1 MHYHAIDMA
10 DGALPFTVL
19 MQGRFTADRVRV
31 IHDSRER
38 PTTPQLDALIEAEWL
53 PRLADAQRDGRLL
66 FNGELLRYVGHRII
80 DGPRGM
86 AEQESQFE
94 LMVGPT
100 CYRDFVG
107 TNLYNNRRVAEFGWK
122 SFSNP
127 VGTTATLLTA
137 DGRICYGRR
146 SMQVAFHAGYVHTF
160 GGALEPGDRD
170 ATGAVD
176 VFDSVRRELHEEV
189 GVRPNEL
196 ESLICVGLIRDTEI
210 LQPELLFEAHV
221 PLTTAE
227 LIQRWAGAEA
237 RNEHHELV
245 DLPDDSDAIVPFIH
259 SCGKIAPVAV
269 GGLMLHGLYRWGQGW
284 YDRAEAELMR

>member
-1 MHYHAIDMA
+1 MHYHALVMA
-10 DGALPFTVL
+10 AEALPFFIL
-19 MQGRFTADRVRV
+19 MQGRFAADRVRV
-31 IHDSRER
+31 IHDPRAR
-38 PTTPQLDALIEAEWL
+38 PTTPQLDALIETEWL
-53 PRLADAQRDGRLL
+53 PRLAEAQREHRLL

-80 DGPRGM
+80 EGPQG
-86 AEQESQFE
+86 AVNQKSQFE
-94 LMVGPT
+94 LSVGPT

-170 ATGAVD
+170 AAGDID

-189 GVRPNEL
+189 GLLPHEL

-210 LQPELLFEAHV
+210 LQPELLFEATV
-221 PLTTAE
+221 PLTTAD
-227 LIQRWAGAEA
+227 LIERWSKAEA
-237 RNEHHELV
+237 RDEHHELV
-245 DLPDDSDAIVPFIH
+245 DLPDDADAIMPFIRG
-259 SCGKIAPVAV
+259 CGKIAAVAV
-269 GGLMLHGLYRWGQGW
+269 GALMLHGLHRWGQDW
-284 YDRAEAELMR
+284 YDHAADELTR